1 MKKNVLITGGSRGI
15 GFGIAKELAK
25 AGCNLAI
32 NGMRKEEQVADV
44 LHELK
49 NLGAEVIYCQG
60 DISLSNDRANIMQ
73 STLDKFKK
81 IHVLVN
87 NAGVAPA
94 QRNDLLEMTEASYD
108 RVMNT
113 NLKGSFFLTQK
124 IASHMLANKAIDV
137 TYQACI
143 INISSVSATM
153 ASINRGEYCI
163 SKSGMG
169 MMTKLFAVRM
179 GENNIPVYEVRPGVI
194 ETDMTSG
201 VLEKYQKQA
210 EEGLTLERRLGMP
223 EDVAKVVAALVENRI
238 PYATG
243 QVINVDGG
251 LSLPRF

>member
-163 SKSGMG
+163 
-169 MMTKLFAVRM
+169 
-179 GENNIPVYEVRPGVI
+179 
-194 ETDMTSG
+194 
-201 VLEKYQKQA
+201 
-210 EEGLTLERRLGMP
+210 
-223 EDVAKVVAALVENRI
+223 
-238 PYATG
+238 
-243 QVINVDGG
+243 
-251 LSLPRF
+251 